1 MDLTQTNPLE
11 RRLSTGMYTCVLTAA
26 GRRRVT
32 RYDGVV
38 VERRPDGTA
47 WLVAPEWY
55 DAHPADRY
63 TPGAHA
69 ARIPPD
75 MDVQRLYHGA
85 GGSLSKDTVRA
96 TPIEG
101 NVGLV
106 LIYYRDAEGYDCRPE
121 ITDDDTAIL
130 QKIDQNEDSS
140 GTENAK

>member
-11 RRLSTGMYTCVLTAA
+11 RRLSTGMYTRVLTAA

-47 WLVAPEWY
+47 WLVNPEWY

-75 MDVQRLYHGA
+75 VNLQRLYYSA
-85 GGSLSKDTVRA
+85 GGSLSKDTVREA
-96 TPIEG
+96 PVEG

-106 LIYYRDAEGYDCRPE
+106 LIYYRDADAYDCRPE
-121 ITDDDTAIL
+121 FADDDTAIL
-130 QKIDQNEDSS
+130 QKIDRGDDSN
-140 GTENAK
+140 GMENAK